1 MSKAYRNTYGD
12 QGGLIKDEEDIPPFF
27 KNRRIIDVT
36 NQYIETTDV
45 ELADCFDTETN
56 THYAYLSVLTYVT
69 GKWWRMVRKGGGIC
83 VQRYG
88 S

>member
-1 MSKAYRNTYGD
+1 M
-12 QGGLIKDEEDIPPFF
+12 
-27 KNRRIIDVT
+27 T